1 MKRTGFTLAEVL
13 IALGIV
19 GVIAALTMPTF
30 VTKTSTAKIGPQLA
44 KAVSGYEQAT
54 KAILNAAETDSL
66 NAALVCPVGNSN
78 CAPGDRISMIS
89 DKKVF
94 LNELSRYMNGSDK
107 DGSGTNFKLA
117 DGTEYQLP
125 SKFRTG
131 QTADSTFPK
140 EVPLA
145 TANLSNAMII
155 DINGVGTPP
164 DQPGRDQFF
173 FTMWCD
179 GSLKAVG
186 TNGWDKGAPTASA
199 ELWSSKCPANTAPT
213 DAKYCA
219 GHIFEN
225 GLKVLYK

>member
-1 MKRTGFTLAEVL
+1 MKKSGFTLAEVL

-66 NAALVCPVGNSN
+66 NAAMVCPVGNSN
-78 CAPGDRISMIS
+78 CTPGDRKLMIT
-89 DKKVF
+89 DGKIF

-107 DGSGTNFKLA
+107 DGNGTNFKLS
-117 DGTEYQLP
+117 DGTEYELP
-125 SKFRTG
+125 SEFRAGEAT
-131 QTADSTFPK
+131 DSTFPK

-145 TANLSNAMII
+145 KPSLTTPLTI

-186 TNGWDKGAPTASA
+186 TNGWDEGAPTSSD
-199 ELWSSKCPANTAPT
+199 ELWSKKCPANTVPD
-213 DAKYCA
+213 DARYCA
-219 GHIFEN
+219 GHVFEN